1 MDFAALVDA
10 RHSWHHTRRFGDAS
24 HLGLLSHIPPLR
36 GMLTVAVIVMVTAQI
51 H

>member
-1 MDFAALVDA
+1 MDFAVFVDS
-10 RHSWHHTRRFGDAS
+10 RHSWNHTRRFGDAS
-24 HLGLLSHIPPLR
+24 YLGLLSQIPPLR